1 KEILL
6 FPTSYKRPYLFDEI
20 ENANILMRAE
30 ILNKINHKS
39 STGELIVTYPEA
51 LTEKVINKRSLK
63 ENTFSVS
70 IGEKIDTAFITE
82 LLITYDFEKTDFVYE
97 AGQFAI
103 RGGIIDVYSYANDL
117 PFRLELFG
125 NEVESIRTFDPS
137 SQLSK
142 DPVQQINIIPNV
154 QTRLLQETR
163 QSFVEFLPDNA
174 NFWFKDLA
182 QCLDVIDAYF
192 AKATENFE
200 TIIKAS
206 GNTKVVLDPQDLFEN
221 KKTFKTQLKIGR
233 ASCRERV

>member
-1 KEILL
+1 
-6 FPTSYKRPYLFDEI
+6 
-20 ENANILMRAE
+20 
-30 ILNKINHKS
+30 
-39 STGELIVTYPEA
+39 
-51 LTEKVINKRSLK
+51 
-63 ENTFSVS
+63 
-70 IGEKIDTAFITE
+70 
-82 LLITYDFEKTDFVYE
+82 
-97 AGQFAI
+97 
-103 RGGIIDVYSYANDL
+103 NDL

-137 SQLSK
+137 SQLSQ
-142 DPVQQINIIPNV
+142 DSIDQISIIPNV
-154 QTRLLQETR
+154 QTRLLQESR

-221 KKTFKTQLKIGR
+221 KKTFKTQLKEYIKIEFGKR
-233 ASCRERV
+233 FFYKTATIFTFDAEAQPSFNKN